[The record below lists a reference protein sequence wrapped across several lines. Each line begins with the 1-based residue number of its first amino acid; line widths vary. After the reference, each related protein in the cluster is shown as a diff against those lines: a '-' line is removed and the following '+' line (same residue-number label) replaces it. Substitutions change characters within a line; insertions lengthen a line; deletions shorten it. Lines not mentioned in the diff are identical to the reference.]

1 MNLKGKDM
9 RKLYNQLAFFLAC
22 LLPAFAFA
30 TPVDLSPL
38 TAAVDFSSVTTAV
51 LAIAALLMAVYVAIK
66 GTKIVLHMV
75 RGG

>member
-1 MNLKGKDM
+1 MNRITTYIAGL
-9 RKLYNQLAFFLAC
+9 LASFLSFS
-22 LLPAFAFA
+22 AFAL
-30 TPVDLSPL
+30 PVDLTPL

-66 GTKIVLHMV
+66 GVKIVINMV